1 MASRRLPF
9 SPLTV
14 APPPP
19 PPPPPASQ
27 PLNPHEVIA
36 LVLEARQKAVED
48 EEARPAAEPG
58 AGGLKPG
65 ITLDLIGKNIPVL
78 PDEVVDILRQGHG
91 VERLALSHNYL
102 RSLPARFSQCTSLR
116 YLAARNNAIEA
127 FPIQIC
133 ELTSLEFLDL
143 GRNRLKELPPE
154 ISKLTA
160 LKALSI
166 QENQITTLPTS
177 LAEMPSLQR
186 LRVSGN
192 PIKYPP
198 KEILQIPPQ
207 DSSPAEMMPES
218 EVDRLLTDRIKK
230 FLARSLSI
238 SSTRSVDTLS
248 ETETGD
254 DDSGGNS
261 DIPRLP
267 KRPGGGRFPVRVKG
281 SEAVSSPSS
290 RSPSISRPPPRVSSR
305 RSLSQYS
312 NGYTRRPGI
321 IPLTMVKSSDS
332 LRSAPVLS
340 VTSPDTQ
347 GPGSSSSSHSTDTLT
362 VVNSNLSPG
371 GPVMNRF
378 STHLRGFSY
387 SGGGL
392 NCTNPVSPED
402 PSLMRPLYVRELS
415 ALPVR
420 RYQTQVPDPVLDFA
434 RGVLYSIYQIHL
446 GVQTL
451 MSLTNEGG
459 KRSSLEMIFYNTNTY
474 FVELEQ
480 AIQDYDL
487 SLGTRGA
494 SRDHAPMQRAYATL
508 IQGYTHICT
517 RLTSSVDVLVENG
530 DPRYMRSFLML
541 VYHSIMELRVA
552 MNSLGSSASTQEAAA
567 APPDA
572 TPPPRRAQPRPSQ
585 FQTPPSA
592 SSSAAQFQT
601 PPSGS
606 SRGTVKRTSLPKHP
620 MQVQTNIPYRSRNQP
635 VAVAGGLS
643 SASSQ
648 LQGLRTPPLSSDSF
662 TSAISSATGSME
674 NRTPDIARPVISSD
688 SDRHFERFFR
698 SLTNLTNLIDQVSPK
713 LDEFFTTNLRI
724 YTNSM
729 NDTITPNRPSLPV
742 SYHHQQQKW
751 EALIYKTAGVVRQ
764 ADFLRGM
771 LATLRLR
778 DPGLLDDSSPF
789 WTTCRNLFSGWTELG
804 IQIREVLV
812 ADKDKAIYN
821 GGMVEGLRMITK
833 GVKDSIALMGE
844 VKRQQQFQHQQMAFG
859 RPGRSNTYGSA
870 SPGMF
875 GDNNDLT
882 LRATVSP
889 ATTPQSAAMGM
900 GTGMAIPMGMPMG
913 SRAFRKFSS
922 P

>member
-9 SPLTV
+9 PPLPV

-19 PPPPPASQ
+19 VSQ
-27 PLNPHEVIA
+27 PLNSDEVIA
-36 LVLEARQKAVED
+36 LVRDAIHKAIQD
-48 EEARPAAEPG
+48 EETRPAEPG
-58 AGGLKPG
+58 GLKTG

-78 PDEVVDILRQGHG
+78 PDEVVDILRQG
-91 VERLALSHNYL
+91 VIERLALSHNYL

-116 YLAARNNAIEA
+116 YLAARNNAIEV

-143 GRNRLKELPPE
+143 GRNKLRELPPE

-166 QENQITTLPTS
+166 HENQITTLPTS
-177 LAEMPSLQR
+177 LADMPSLQR

-198 KEILQIPPQ
+198 KEILQVSPQ
-207 DSSPAEMMPES
+207 DLSPNEMMPES
-218 EVDRLLTDRIKK
+218 EVDRLVTDRVKK

-238 SSTRSVDTLS
+238 SSTRSVETMS

-254 DDSGGNS
+254 DESIGNP

-267 KRPGGGRFPVRVKG
+267 AKRPVGGRFPVRVKG
-281 SEAVSSPSS
+281 SEIASSPSS

-321 IPLTMVKSSDS
+321 IPLAMVKSSDS
-332 LRSAPVLS
+332 LRSAPSLS

-347 GPGSSSSSHSTDTLT
+347 GPGSSSSRSTDNLT
-362 VVNSNLSPG
+362 VVNTLSPG

-387 SGGGL
+387 SGGL

-494 SRDHAPMQRAYATL
+494 SRDHGPMQRAYATL
-508 IQGYTHICT
+508 IQGYIYICS
-517 RLTSSVDVLVENG
+517 RLRSSVDLLVDNG
-530 DPRYMRSFLML
+530 DSRYMRSFLML
-541 VYHSIMELRVA
+541 IYHSITELRVA
-552 MNSLGSSASTQEAAA
+552 MSSLGPSTSTQEAAA
-567 APPDA
+567 APDS
-572 TPPPRRAQPRPSQ
+572 TPPPRRAQPRPTAAP

-592 SSSAAQFQT
+592 NSSAGQFQT

-606 SRGTVKRTSLPKHP
+606 SRGTVKRASLPKHP

-635 VAVAGGLS
+635 VAVAGGGQAYS
-643 SASSQ
+643 NAQ
-648 LQGLRTPPLSSDSF
+648 LQALRTPPLSNESF
-662 TSAISSATGSME
+662 TSAISSAASSIG
-674 NRTPDIARPVISSD
+674 NRTPDITRPAISSD
-688 SDRHFERFFR
+688 SDRQFERFFR
-698 SLTNLTNLIDQVSPK
+698 SLTNLTNLIARVNPK
-713 LDEFFTTNLRI
+713 LDEFFTSNLSS
-724 YTNSM
+724 YTNNI
-729 NDTITPNRPSLPV
+729 NDTITPNRPFLPL
-742 SYHHQQQKW
+742 SHHQQQQKW
-751 EALIYKTAGVVRQ
+751 EALIYKTAGVARQ
-764 ADFLRGM
+764 AEYLRGM
-771 LATLRLR
+771 LTNLRLR
-778 DPGLLDDSSPF
+778 DPGLLDDSSAF
-789 WTTCRNLFSGWTELG
+789 WTTCRNLFSGWTGLG
-804 IQIREVLV
+804 IQIREVLL
-812 ADKDKAIYN
+812 ADKDKARYD

-844 VKRQQQFQHQQMAFG
+844 VKKQQQLQQQQQHIVG
-859 RPGRSNTYGSA
+859 RTGRSNTYGSP
-870 SPGMF
+870 SPGIL
-875 GDNNDLT
+875 GDSDLT
-882 LRATVSP
+882 LRTAA
-889 ATTPQSAAMGM
+889 ATTPQSAAMSM
-900 GTGMAIPMGMPMG
+900 GMGMPVGTPMG
-913 SRAFRKFSS
+913 GRGLRKFSS